1 MVRTRKCLSGAV
13 LLLVTV
19 AGACGNS
26 GGDTTPTTTAPPET
40 TTTTTT
46 LPDLRHEFVALDGVP
61 GVTDTQIRF
70 AVIGIRSNNPLGT
83 CILDCY
89 LDGIRSYF
97 EYRNAEGGLFGREL
111 VVHEELDDELLQN
124 QVRALEV
131 IAGEDSFAA
140 FSATLVASGW
150 GDLDEAA
157 IPTYVWNIHAAESA
171 NRFNIFGHIPAM
183 CADCTQRH
191 VPYLAKIS
199 GATKVASLGY
209 GISENSKVCAQS
221 VADSIDRYS
230 ADIGA
235 EMGYFNDDM
244 DYGLPNGIAP
254 EVTAMMEAGVD
265 FVSTCMDLNGMKTMA
280 LEMKRQG
287 MEAVLYHPNTYN
299 HPFVAE
305 AGDLF
310 DGDYVAPQFEPFEA
324 DSGNESAA
332 AFQAQMEA
340 EGRELSELSMIGWIN
355 AHTAFE
361 ALLGVGPEFDRAS
374 VVAEMNGRT
383 AWDAG
388 GLIVPIDWTRQHVPT
403 TPDDQSN
410 GYLLECAATLRMS
423 GGAMETVADPAT
435 PWICW
440 DNADQAWSEPQ
451 QVSFGG

>member
-1 MVRTRKCLSGAV
+1 
-13 LLLVTV
+13 
-19 AGACGNS
+19 
-26 GGDTTPTTTAPPET
+26 
-40 TTTTTT
+40 
-46 LPDLRHEFVALDGVP
+46 
-61 GVTDTQIRF
+61 
-70 AVIGIRSNNPLGT
+70 
-83 CILDCY
+83 
-89 LDGIRSYF
+89 
-97 EYRNAEGGLFGREL
+97 
-111 VVHEELDDELLQN
+111 
-124 QVRALEV
+124 
-131 IAGEDSFAA
+131 
-140 FSATLVASGW
+140 
-150 GDLDEAA
+150 
-157 IPTYVWNIHAAESA
+157 
-171 NRFNIFGHIPAM
+171 M
-183 CADCTQRH
+183 CAECTQRH

-199 GATKVASLGY
+199 GATKAASLGY

-221 VADSIDRYS
+221 VAASIDRYS
-230 ADIGA
+230 ADIGV

-280 LEMKRQG
+280 QEMKRQG

-324 DSGNESAA
+324 DSGNELAA
-332 AFQAQMEA
+332 AFQAQMASE
-340 EGRELSELSMIGWIN
+340 ERELSELAMIGWIN

-361 ALLGVGPEFDRAS
+361 ALLGVGPEFARAS
-374 VVAEMNGRT
+374 VIAEMNGRT
-383 AWDAG
+383 SWDAG

-410 GYLLECAATLRMS
+410 GYLLECAATLQMN
-423 GGAMETVADPAT
+423 GGVMETVADPAT